1 LWNNRRVFEM
11 ILLSKHMILSAL
23 FGLTLM
29 TTPPHA
35 LSRPEKVREGIPY
48 YSNDY
53 IQMGEVRD
61 LADEKN
67 FEEIYQFYTYYE
79 ASYDA
84 RGRVIVFKEYK
95 KGNVIYEERYIYN
108 DEGDTPGTKTVLVP
122 GKEPQVLRLG
132 NMPRAP

>member
-1 LWNNRRVFEM
+1 
-11 ILLSKHMILSAL
+11 MILSAL
-23 FGLTLM
+23 FGLTLV

-35 LSRPEKVREGIPY
+35 LSRPEKVREGISY

-67 FEEIYQFYTYYE
+67 LEEVYQFYTYYE

-122 GKEPQVLRLG
+122 GKEPRVVHIR
-132 NMPRAP
+132 NTP

>member
-1 LWNNRRVFEM
+1 M
-11 ILLSKHMILSAL
+11 ISLSKHMILSAL
-23 FGLTLM
+23 FGLALVTA
-29 TTPPHA
+29 PPHA
-35 LSRPEKVREGIPY
+35 LSRPEIVREGISY

-53 IQMGEVRD
+53 VQTGEVRD

-67 FEEIYQFYTYYE
+67 IEEVFQFYTYYE

-95 KGNVIYEERYIYN
+95 KGNVIYEERYSYN

-122 GKEPQVLRLG
+122 GKEPQVVRFG
-132 NMPRAP
+132 NMP

>member
-1 LWNNRRVFEM
+1 M
-11 ILLSKHMILSAL
+11 ILLSKRLLLSAL
-23 FGLTLM
+23 FGLTLV

-35 LSRPEKVREGIPY
+35 LSRPEKVREGISY

-53 IQMGEVRD
+53 IQMEEVRD
-61 LADEKN
+61 LADDKN
-67 FEEIYQFYTYYE
+67 LEEVYQFYSYYE

-95 KGNVIYEERYIYN
+95 KGKVIHEEQYIYN

-122 GKEPQVLRLG
+122 GKEPQVVRPG

>member
-1 LWNNRRVFEM
+1 M
-11 ILLSKHMILSAL
+11 ALSAL

-29 TTPPHA
+29 TTLPHA
-35 LSRPEKVREGIPY
+35 LSRPETVREGISY

-53 IQMGEVRD
+53 IQVGEVRD

-67 FEEIYQFYTYYE
+67 IEEVYQFYSYYE
-79 ASYDA
+79 AGYDA

-95 KGNVIYEERYIYN
+95 KGNVIHEEQYLYN

-122 GKEPQVLRLG
+122 GKEPQVVHIR
-132 NMPRAP
+132 NTP

>member
-1 LWNNRRVFEM
+1 MTLQ
-11 ILLSKHMILSAL
+11 SKRMTLSAL

-29 TTPPHA
+29 TTSPYA
-35 LSRPEKVREGIPY
+35 LSRPEIVREGISY

-53 IQMGEVRD
+53 IQMEEVRE

-67 FEEIYQFYTYYE
+67 LEEVYQFYSYYE

-95 KGNVIYEERYIYN
+95 KGNVIHEEQYFYN
-108 DEGDTPGTKTVLVP
+108 DEGDTPEMKTVLVP
-122 GKEPQVLRLG
+122 GKEPQVVHIR
-132 NMPRAP
+132 NTP